1 MWGGSF
7 CASEVKVELWN
18 DGGKSGERVNS
29 CLGWSLAQASA
40 ADWSRTWLIAADRPE
55 KMGRDL

>member
-1 MWGGSF
+1 MEALG
-7 CASEVKVELWN
+7 AEAP
-18 DGGKSGERVNS
+18 DAYHERVNS
-29 CLGWSLAQASA
+29 SLGWSLAEASA